1 MKELEE
7 KITKY
12 QGIYQVLKKKLK
24 WKVSNNQINMMVA
37 ATYVVNNHPF
47 ELKQFMQT
55 ADYIKSKVGLFSS
68 LNSQQRFTISAML
81 DVRFTDPKD
90 KFNQVLECYDLL
102 KSNGFKKGPFTYI
115 AALVLLQGDEDEDKG
130 QKAEKAYRMYKKMR
144 SDHPILTSSGDYPL
158 AVLLANREGE
168 VDSITAHV
176 EYFYQ
181 TLDKNGFYKGNNLQ
195 FLSHILSLDPSIEK
209 NLLTERCF
217 EITKIFQ
224 QKGVKTKIGDYPQIG
239 MLALMDDGIEEIDKI
254 RDVME
259 QLNEMKEFKWYKDLN
274 RMMAFNFVVSEKLAD
289 HSIVETGMM
298 TTMETIIQA
307 QQAAMIAA
315 TAGAVAANSANS

>member
-1 MKELEE
+1 MNEFEE

-12 QGIYQVLKKKLK
+12 QEIYQVLKEKLK
-24 WKVSNNQINMMVA
+24 WKVSNNQIHMMIA
-37 ATYVVNNHPF
+37 ATYVVNNYPF

-55 ADYIKSKVGLFSS
+55 ADYIKSKVSLFSS
-68 LNSQQRFTISAML
+68 LNSQQRFTIAAML

-90 KFNQVLECYDLL
+90 KFDQLLDCYDIL
-102 KSNGFKKGPFTYI
+102 KSNGFKKGPYTYI
-115 AALVLLQGDEDEDKG
+115 AALVLLQDNQNRAE
-130 QKAEKAYRMYKKMR
+130 KAEKAYRMFKKMQ
-144 SDHPILTSSGDYPL
+144 SDHPFLTSSGDYPL

-168 VDSITAHV
+168 VDSITDHV

-195 FLSHILSLDPSIEK
+195 FLSHILSLDSSIEK

-217 EITKIFQ
+217 EITKVFQ
-224 QKGVKTKIGDYPQIG
+224 EQGVKTKIGDYPQIG
-239 MLALMDDGIEEIDKI
+239 MLALLDDGVEKI
-254 RDVME
+254 NKILE
-259 QLNEMKEFKWYKDLN
+259 LTNKLNSMKDFKWHKDLN
-274 RMMAFNFVVSEKLAD
+274 RMMAFNFVVSDKISD
-289 HSIVETGMM
+289 HSIVDTGMM

-315 TAGAVAANSANS
+315 TAGVVAANSANS